1 MTWKKTS
8 LNFYRQCLIGKSS
21 VYIIMKRI
29 SMTCKHNLYVVLD
42 RTVSLFSS
50 IALTDIEQDRIE
62 WESLASAFAEVMWA
76 IENHLKTLAVKPS
89 SISRRKNSQ
98 SGKSEGTQFCITSI
112 TRSALQKVQP
122 CQEES

>member
-1 MTWKKTS
+1 
-8 LNFYRQCLIGKSS
+8 
-21 VYIIMKRI
+21 
-29 SMTCKHNLYVVLD
+29 MTCKHNLYVVLD

-98 SGKSEGTQFCITSI
+98 NGKSGRPQFYITSF

>member
-1 MTWKKTS
+1 
-8 LNFYRQCLIGKSS
+8 
-21 VYIIMKRI
+21 
-29 SMTCKHNLYVVLD
+29 MTCKHNLYVVLD

-50 IALTDIEQDRIE
+50 IALTDTEQDRIE

-89 SISRRKNSQ
+89 SISRRKNFQ
-98 SGKSEGTQFCITSI
+98 SGKSEGTQFDITSI